1 MAMVFCRG
9 CAKEIHETA
18 LNCPQCGASQFPATP
33 VKPLQENGSPWMAIT
48 SLVLGI
54 LCSLALFDDGEWD
67 LETIVGLG
75 MCSVAGL
82 ALGIVS
88 INKKMP
94 GYGIAIAGTVLSAVS
109 LLVFFGLIV
118 N

>member
-18 LNCPQCGASQFPATP
+18 LNCPQCGASQVSATP
-33 VKPLQENGSPWMAIT
+33 AKQLQQTGSPWMAIF

-67 LETIVGLG
+67 LDTVVGLG
-75 MCSVAGL
+75 MCSIAGL
-82 ALGIVS
+82 VLGVIS
-88 INKKMP
+88 INKKLP
-94 GYGIAIAGTVLSAVS
+94 GNGIAIAGTVLSAVS
-109 LLVFFGLIV
+109 LLIFFGLIA

>member
-18 LNCPQCGASQFPATP
+18 LNCPQCGASQIFAPP
-33 VKPLQENGSPWMAIT
+33 VKPLQATGSPWMAIT

-54 LCSLALFDDGEWD
+54 LCSLALFDEGDWD
-67 LETIVGLG
+67 LDTIVGLG
-75 MCSVAGL
+75 MFSIAGL

-94 GYGIAIAGTVLSAVS
+94 GNGVAIAGTVLSAVS
-109 LLVFFGLIV
+109 LLVLFGLIV
-118 N
+118 S